1 MFAVIETETPALLVL
16 DPSFQPA
23 KVYPVLLRPEE
34 AAKTND
40 SPYVLVPPAGAVPPP
55 LVSYEYVNVCV
66 FHSAV
71 SVKLESDAGTVHVA
85 PPSYVLVPSLQ
96 PANE

>member
-1 MFAVIETETPALLVL
+1 MFEVTETDVPALLVVE
-16 DPSFQPA
+16 PSFQPA
-23 KVYPVLLRPEE
+23 KVYPVFDKPAE

-40 SPYVLVPPAGAVPPP
+40 SPYVFVPLAGAVPPP
-55 LVSYEYVNVCV
+55 LVSYEYVNVWV

-85 PPSYVLVPSLQ
+85 PPAYVLVPSLQ